1 MTNDETRPGFAM
13 ATPRQDDELMTNS
26 EVRKMN
32 IKRRNLVEKKHRL
45 KSILQEARECLVRL
59 LLSAT
64 VGFLL
69 IMLFCVV
76 ASYGAEGDKE
86 AVVVKETK
94 AKKEKDSVG
103 VDEAKVA
110 ALKAAILKKDIFSPA
125 KVTSVPLSVDVNETE
140 VDTGP
145 KALKR
150 PFRVIGIQSTE
161 EGRLVDLYFE
171 NPPEV
176 AQKKVGE
183 VIEKTVT
190 ILAIEATFLR
200 CEYAGL
206 EVRIEQGETSN
217 DALERL
223 RGLEESKYELIGTT
237 LKEGGFVADIYLP
250 RQDRTRRI
258 EVGEILGEATVMKIE
273 KGRVT
278 LIDPDGNQITISNE

>member
-1 MTNDETRPGFAM
+1 MRNID
-13 ATPRQDDELMTNS
+13 
-26 EVRKMN
+26 RK
-32 IKRRNLVEKKHRL
+32 
-45 KSILQEARECLVRL
+45 KSIRFDLSISELLVSGGQHGLKPMLQLNWLLMVGVVCLFWY
-59 LLSAT
+59 
-64 VGFLL
+64 G
-69 IMLFCVV
+69 V
-76 ASYGAEGDKE
+76 ASYGSEGDKGATGAAESEGVE
-86 AVVVKETK
+86 A
-94 AKKEKDSVG
+94 AVG
-103 VDEAKVA
+103 VEVAKVA
-110 ALKAAILKKDIFSPA
+110 ALKAAILQKDIFSPA
-125 KVTSVPLSVDVNETE
+125 KVASVPVNVGVNETE
-140 VDTGP
+140 IDRGP
-145 KALKR
+145 RPLKR

-171 NPPEV
+171 NPPET

-223 RGLEESKYELIGTT
+223 RGLEESEYELIGTT
-237 LKEGGFVADIYLP
+237 LKEGGYVADIYLP
-250 RQDRTRRI
+250 GQERTRRI
-258 EVGEILGEATVMKIE
+258 EVGEILGEATVIKIE

>member
-1 MTNDETRPGFAM
+1 MTNGET
-13 ATPRQDDELMTNS
+13 MTNG

-32 IKRRNLVEKKHRL
+32 INRRNPLEKQHVL
-45 KSILQEARECLVRL
+45 KPILQEAADGLVRL
-59 LLSAT
+59 LMCAT

-69 IMLFCVV
+69 IMLFCGV
-76 ASYGAEGDKE
+76 ASFGADGDKE
-86 AVVVKETK
+86 AGGVKESEEV
-94 AKKEKDSVG
+94 KEAVG
-103 VDEAKVA
+103 VDVAKVA
-110 ALKAAILKKDIFSPA
+110 ALKSAILQKDIFSPA
-125 KVTSVPLSVDVNETE
+125 KVASVPVSVEVNEPE
-140 VDTGP
+140 VDSGP

-150 PFRVIGIQSTE
+150 PFRVIGIQSTA

-190 ILAIEATFLR
+190 ILAIEPTFLR

-237 LKEGGFVADIYLP
+237 LKDGGFVADIYLP
-250 RQDRTRRI
+250 RQNRTRRI

-278 LIDPDGNQITISNE
+278 LIDPEGNQITISNE